1 MNKELA
7 EESWLCQLLMDLFIE
22 LELIIQSLLLVVMEE
37 LIKVAPVLILV
48 QEMVEVQL
56 LELDYL

>member
-22 LELIIQSLLLVVMEE
+22 LELIIQSLPLVVMEE